1 MFKKPFTTISIA
13 TLAVLGAFA
22 MSVEGASAGFSDHGF
37 GVSFHSGHS
46 DHGSWGHDDWG
57 HRRSWGYYGY
67 GAPVYVSTPYAR
79 PCYYT
84 RRGGALYKVC
94 PVY

>member
-22 MSVEGASAGFSDHGF
+22 MSVEGASAGFSGHGF

-46 DHGSWGHDDWG
+46 DHGSWGHDDWATAVPG
-57 HRRSWGYYGY
+57 DTMAMARRFM
-67 GAPVYVSTPYAR
+67 
-79 PCYYT
+79 
-84 RRGGALYKVC
+84 
-94 PVY
+94 